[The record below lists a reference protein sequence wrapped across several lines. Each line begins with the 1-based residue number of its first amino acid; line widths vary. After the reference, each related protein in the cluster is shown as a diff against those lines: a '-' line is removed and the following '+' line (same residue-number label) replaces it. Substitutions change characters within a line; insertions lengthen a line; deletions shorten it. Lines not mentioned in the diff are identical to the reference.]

1 MDGHKERDT
10 HEDPDTKNAGQ
21 TLAKLFN
28 DVSWKPINDCTIG
41 CTTSLNPGL
50 PPVTRSGE
58 PAQRDCVFLTTKM
71 NSLRA
76 MYTEESAVPLALRLP
91 IPFKK
96 RLSACWCCCAALPS
110 AQVFPRL

>member
-76 MYTEESAVPLALRLP
+76 MYTEVMEKYDSSGRGAGG
-91 IPFKK
+91 
-96 RLSACWCCCAALPS
+96 SS
-110 AQVFPRL
+110 EGGMMAQFRQAIGRTVAT